1 MPESEDVRIDARE
14 RLEALETAVKRLV
27 SRLKETER
35 RASVAEERRTE
46 VETLLREMTEG
57 TADPAAM
64 AGRLEELEEENT
76 DLRDRVDRGLE
87 GVERLLSRVR
97 FMEEQ
102 R

>member
-1 MPESEDVRIDARE
+1 MPESEDVEIDARE
-14 RLEALETAVKRLV
+14 RLKALESAVKGLV
-27 SRLKETER
+27 ARLKETER
-35 RASVAEERRTE
+35 RASAAESRRTE
-46 VETLLREMTEG
+46 VEELLREMTEG
-57 TADPAAM
+57 TADPAEM
-64 AGRLEELEEENT
+64 ADRLEELERENA